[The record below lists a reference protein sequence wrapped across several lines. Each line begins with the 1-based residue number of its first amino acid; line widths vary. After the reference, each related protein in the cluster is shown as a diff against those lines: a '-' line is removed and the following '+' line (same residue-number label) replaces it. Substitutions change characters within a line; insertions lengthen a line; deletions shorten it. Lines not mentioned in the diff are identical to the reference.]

1 MHVRKDAVIYPE
13 TFLEGDTAMRKKYVI
28 GILSVVLLIG
38 AYSGLWVASVSDG
51 YVRLWWF
58 ALSVVI
64 GSIGGIF
71 SVWSDSLRR

>member
-1 MHVRKDAVIYPE
+1 
-13 TFLEGDTAMRKKYVI
+13 MRKKYVI
-28 GILSVVLLIG
+28 ASLSVFLLAG

-64 GSIGGIF
+64 GSVGGVF
-71 SVWSDSLRR
+71 AVCSDSLRR

>member
-1 MHVRKDAVIYPE
+1 
-13 TFLEGDTAMRKKYVI
+13 MRKEYVI
-28 GILSVVLLIG
+28 ASLSVFLLAG